1 MNLYKNNGQ
10 YYDLRR
16 SEPIHNFV
24 DQNGNIDKEKVR
36 YWVSGIMHVDH
47 VLRTETHIMFVQTI
61 EEAEVI
67 EEIEYDK
74 KERLD
79 NT

>member
-1 MNLYKNNGQ
+1 MNLYKNNGKD
-10 YYDLRR
+10 YDLRR
-16 SEPIHNFV
+16 AVLLHNFV
-24 DQNGNIDKEKVR
+24 DKSGNLDKELIK
-36 YWVSGIMHVDH
+36 YWVLGLLHVDH
-47 VLRTETHIMFVQTI
+47 VLKTKTHLLFVQTI